1 FDRMAEKI
9 EETERR
15 ALAAAEV
22 TESLRGD
29 SLEAEFQKLKPASEA
44 VEDRLL
50 QLKERMG
57 ILGPGTAERA
67 ALQSG
72 EDRSGNGGSQ
82 DVGKGAEIEEEA
94 ERRTRPAEDSRPP
107 LRAGQRV

>member
-1 FDRMAEKI
+1 MAGLSDRSAFETFDRMAEKI

-22 TESLRGD
+22 TETLRGD
-29 SLEAEFQKLKPASEA
+29 TLEEEFQKLKPASDA
-44 VEDRLL
+44 VEYRLL

-57 ILGPGTAERA
+57 MLSAGTAERA

-72 EDRSGNGGSQ
+72 EATSDE
-82 DVGKGAEIEEEA
+82 DVVKDAEIEEEA
-94 ERRTRPAEDSRPP
+94 
-107 LRAGQRV
+107 